1 MGLIIQSPDAR
12 NDLIEI
18 WLYIA
23 QENQAAANRLI
34 ASIEEKLNLLS
45 DSPQMGQTRED
56 LAPLIRSFP
65 VSKYLLFYRPISD
78 GIQLVRVIHG
88 ARDIQNLFE

>member
-23 QENQAAANRLI
+23 QENQAAANSLI

-45 DSPQMGQTRED
+45 DSPQMGQTRDD
-56 LAPLIRSFP
+56 LAPLMRSFP
-65 VSKYLLFYRPISD
+65 VNKYLLFYRPISD

-88 ARDIQNLFE
+88 ARDIQNIFE